1 MFNTLSYIG
10 DKLNKA
16 NILWG
21 VGAPILLNQFGMV
34 DTPNDIDIFI
44 DIKDIHKA
52 DKILK
57 KLGKKRE
64 YEETSTYSTKYFYEY
79 VINGIDI
86 DVMAGFAINHDN
98 GVYNYIFD
106 NMSISEYK
114 LINGVSIPFTSLEDW
129 YVIYQLIPNR
139 EVKVD
144 MIEKY
149 LLTNGVKKDNLL
161 KRSLDC
167 NLPLSIRNKLIDLL
181 YIKLYSFS

>member
-1 MFNTLSYIG
+1 
-10 DKLNKA
+10 
-16 NILWG
+16 
-21 VGAPILLNQFGMV
+21 
-34 DTPNDIDIFI
+34 
-44 DIKDIHKA
+44 
-52 DKILK
+52 
-57 KLGKKRE
+57 
-64 YEETSTYSTKYFYEY
+64 
-79 VINGIDI
+79 
-86 DVMAGFAINHDN
+86 MAGFAINHDN

-167 NLPLSIRNKLIDLL
+167 NLPLSIKNKLIDLL

>member
-1 MFNTLSYIG
+1 MFDTLSYIG

-21 VGAPILLNQFGMV
+21 VGASILLNQFGMV

-44 DIKDIHKA
+44 DIKDIYKS

-64 YEETSTYSTKYFYEY
+64 YEETSKYSTKYFYEY

-129 YVIYQLIPNR
+129 YIIYQLIPNR
-139 EVKVD
+139 EIKVE

-161 KRSLDC
+161 RRSLDC
-167 NLPLSIRNKLIDLL
+167 NLPSIVKCKINNILTP
-181 YIKLYSFS
+181 

>member
-1 MFNTLSYIG
+1 MFDTLSYIG

-21 VGAPILLNQFGMV
+21 VGASILLNQFGMV

-57 KLGKKRE
+57 KIGKKRE

-86 DVMAGFAINHDN
+86 DVMAGFAINHD
-98 GVYNYIFD
+98 
-106 NMSISEYK
+106 
-114 LINGVSIPFTSLEDW
+114 NGVSIPFTSLEDW

-149 LLTNGVKKDNLL
+149 LLTNGVKKDDLL

-167 NLPLSIRNKLIDLL
+167 NLPLGVKNKLINLL